1 VPVYR
6 FDVPTVARQCT
17 LLDTF
22 VEVPYLESTVIR
34 CGDELG
40 IGGRE
45 PKGRQALGKQPGTQL
60 DGMAYDKSRMG
71 SLCACRILTLLKLG
85 CQYFTIP
92 S

>member
-6 FDVPTVARQCT
+6 FDIPTVARQRT

-22 VEVPYLESTVIR
+22 VEVPYLESTIIR
-34 CGDELG
+34 CGDELC

-45 PKGRQALGKQPGTQL
+45 PKGRQVSGKLGTQL
-60 DGMAYDKSRMG
+60 DGVAYDKSRMG